1 LSLIDGFAPTQLVLR
16 GFDLHITKNKKS
28 ANSSRLLILLLISL
42 TAQHSYGAEEID
54 MPASQIGDSYQG
66 KYGDSSVDG
75 PFVDRPPEQ
84 GAEDFIAEERPAN
97 RFEMLLGFSEGI
109 YGKIGY
115 LNYTSK
121 YIGIL
126 SSLEYYRTSYDALN
140 GDFTDL
146 NGKSLAM
153 LGVLQWTNDG
163 RFVPFVR
170 YGPEYHWWQL
180 SSNEINRKN
189 ASLILRGEYG
199 FSFRLTEYFYLDFSM
214 HQRIFL
220 DEPPPLLR
228 APTEE
233 RPQFERKPVV
243 AFSLVL

>member
-1 LSLIDGFAPTQLVLR
+1 VLR
-16 GFDLHITKNKKS
+16 GFDLQITETKKP
-28 ANSSRLLILLLISL
+28 ANYARLQLFLLITLTPLHSL
-42 TAQHSYGAEEID
+42 GAQEID
-54 MPASQIGDSYQG
+54 VPASQIGDSYQG
-66 KYGDSSVDG
+66 KYGESSVDG

-84 GAEDFIAEERPAN
+84 GAEDFIAEQRPDN

-109 YGKIGY
+109 YFKMGY

-126 SSLEYYRTSYDALN
+126 SSLEYYRTSYAALN
-140 GDFTDL
+140 GDSTEL

-180 SSNEINRKN
+180 ASNEVNRKN

-199 FSFRLTEYFYLDFSM
+199 FSFRLTKNFYLDFSM

-233 RPQFERKPVV
+233 RPRFERKPVV
-243 AFSLVL
+243 AFSLVF